1 MPSINYTLERDEEE
15 IDLVIDYEVSKY
27 YPGRYSGPPEDCYP
41 PEGGEITS
49 FIVTHNDDLF
59 DVSQEEIEKIEAFIY
74 DNHNYDEDGR
84 DPDYEYDD

>member
-41 PEGGEITS
+41 PEGGEITLL
-49 FIVTHNDDLF
+49 IVNHHGELF
-59 DVSQEEIEKIEAFIY
+59 DFTKEEIEKIEAFIY
-74 DNHNYDEDGR
+74 YNHNYDEDGR